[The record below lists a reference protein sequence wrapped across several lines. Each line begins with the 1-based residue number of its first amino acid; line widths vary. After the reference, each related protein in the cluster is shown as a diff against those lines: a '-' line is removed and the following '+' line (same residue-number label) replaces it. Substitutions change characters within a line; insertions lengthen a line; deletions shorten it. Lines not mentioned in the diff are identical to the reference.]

1 MKENKK
7 SIIQKIAI
15 GLVCSAWIFFSI
27 GCKAPQLS
35 ARIELSKDTLILGEE
50 FQWNLIVKNE
60 SKTPISIFYDPRGNF
75 FNELNRDSDLKIV
88 LKDSLNTILKQIY
101 SKPYEISL
109 GRGRV
114 GFEILKKGQELKF
127 SQWFTDWYLLD
138 KAGNYTLE
146 IEKPL
151 IYGEKIWN
159 PDIIKVK
166 AKAVNILFK
175 PNNTEEIRRNIRN
188 LENQYRSKSF
198 KSWEEKEYILGKII
212 RSKDEGSL
220 DFYVELL
227 NSKNSSSAS
236 EMIRAIGKLS
246 PSQKAFQVLVN
257 HFDMGFEN
265 SLDDTEYVRKN
276 ILRVQQDLY
285 FRTVC
290 EMENFP
296 PEMTIYFLN
305 KVAASD
311 QYGDSAK
318 WRARQIM
325 QGYTR

>member
-15 GLVCSAWIFFSI
+15 GIVCSTWIFFSI

-75 FNELNRDSDLKIV
+75 LNELNRDSDLKIV
-88 LKDSLNTILKQIY
+88 LKDSLNTILKQIF

-127 SQWFTDWYLLD
+127 SQWFTDWYRLD
-138 KAGNYTLE
+138 GAGSYTLE

-166 AKAVNILFK
+166 AKTKNIFFK
-175 PNNTEEIRRNIRN
+175 PNNTEEIRRIIRN
-188 LENQYRSKSF
+188 LENLCRSKSF
-198 KSWEEKEYILGKII
+198 KSWEEYNSVLQTII

-227 NSKNSSSAS
+227 NSRNVYSAS

-257 HFDMGFEN
+257 QFDMGFEN
-265 SLDDTEYVRKN
+265 VLDDTEYVKN
-276 ILRVQQDLY
+276 NKLRVQQDLY
-285 FRTVC
+285 FNIVC

-296 PEMTIYFLN
+296 PEMTVYFLT

-325 QGYTR
+325 QFSK

>member
-7 SIIQKIAI
+7 SIFQKIAI
-15 GLVCSAWIFFSI
+15 GLVCNTWIFFSL

-35 ARIELSKDTLILGEE
+35 ARIELRKDTLILGEE
-50 FQWNLIVKNE
+50 FQWNLIIKNE
-60 SKTPISIFYDPRGNF
+60 SKTPISIFYDSRGNYH
-75 FNELNRDSDLKIV
+75 NALYRDSDLKIV
-88 LKDSLNTILKQIY
+88 LKDSLNTIMEQIY
-101 SKPYEISL
+101 SKPHDLYMES
-109 GRGRV
+109 GRV
-114 GFEILKKGQELKF
+114 GFEKLKKGQELKF
-127 SQWFTDWYLLD
+127 QQWFTDWYQLD

-151 IYGEKIWN
+151 MCGKSFLDNKILKIKSDSKLVCFYPQN
-159 PDIIKVK
+159 PEERIK
-166 AKAVNILFK
+166 I
-175 PNNTEEIRRNIRN
+175 IRN

-198 KSWEEKEYILGKII
+198 KSWEEGAYILGKII
-212 RSKDEGSL
+212 RSKDESSL

-227 NSKNSSSAS
+227 NSRNSSSAS

-257 HFDMGFEN
+257 QFDMGFEN
-265 SLDDTEYVRKN
+265 VLEDTEYVKN
-276 ILRVQQDLY
+276 NKESIQQDLY
-285 FRTVC
+285 FGIVC

-296 PEMTIYFLN
+296 PEMTVYFLN

-311 QYGDSAK
+311 QYGESAK

-325 QGYTR
+325 QFSK

>member
-1 MKENKK
+1 MEENIKLLTD
-7 SIIQKIAI
+7 KIAL
-15 GLVCSAWIFFSI
+15 GTVFIFLIFLHV

-60 SKTPISIFYDPRGNF
+60 SKTPISIFYDSRGNYHNALF
-75 FNELNRDSDLKIV
+75 RDSDLKIV
-88 LKDSLNTILKQIY
+88 LKDSSNTIMEQIY
-101 SKPYEISL
+101 SKPHDLFMES
-109 GRGRV
+109 GRV
-114 GFEILKKGQELKF
+114 GFEKLKKGQELKF
-127 SQWFTDWYLLD
+127 QQWFTDWYQLD
-138 KAGNYTLE
+138 NAGNYTLE

-151 IYGEKIWN
+151 IYGKNFIDN
-159 PDIIKVK
+159 KKLIIKTNSK
-166 AKAVNILFK
+166 QIYFYPQN
-175 PNNTEEIRRNIRN
+175 PEERIKIIRN

-220 DFYVELL
+220 ALYVELL
-227 NSKNSSSAS
+227 NSRNSSSAS

-257 HFDMGFEN
+257 QFDMGFEN
-265 SLDDTEYVRKN
+265 VLDDTEYVKN
-276 ILRVQQDLY
+276 NKLRVQQDLY
-285 FRTVC
+285 FNIVC

-296 PEMTIYFLN
+296 PEMTVYFLN

-318 WRARQIM
+318 WKARQIM
-325 QGYTR
+325 QFSK

>member
-15 GLVCSAWIFFSI
+15 GIVCSTWIFFNI

-60 SKTPISIFYDPRGNF
+60 SKTPISIFYDSRGNYH
-75 FNELNRDSDLKIV
+75 NALYRDSDLKIV
-88 LKDSLNTILKQIY
+88 LKDSSNTIMEQIY
-101 SKPYEISL
+101 SKPHDLYMDS
-109 GRGRV
+109 GRV
-114 GFEILKKGQELKF
+114 GFEKLKKGEELKF
-127 SQWFTDWYLLD
+127 SQWFTDWYLLAKD
-138 KAGNYTLE
+138 GNYTLE

-151 IYGEKIWN
+151 MCGKSFLDNKILKIKSDSKQIYFYTQNPEERIKI
-159 PDIIKVK
+159 
-166 AKAVNILFK
+166 
-175 PNNTEEIRRNIRN
+175 IRN

-198 KSWEEKEYILGKII
+198 KSWEERKYILGKII

-296 PEMTIYFLN
+296 PEMTIYFLT

-325 QGYTR
+325 QFSK